1 MRLGLFSFAVAAA
14 VINMSK
20 TKSLTETCLAE
31 TGGLGVDCVID
42 QGGFLLSN
50 MSGLDSQDVTD

>member
-1 MRLGLFSFAVAAA
+1 MFSYISAA

-20 TKSLTETCLAE
+20 TKSLIETCLAE

-42 QGGFLLSN
+42 QGGSSVCVSVLCSHQ
-50 MSGLDSQDVTD
+50 M